1 MQTLKEKAVS
11 RQEFMVKM
19 SYFSR
24 KPGKNTVL
32 MDEQKYICLSK
43 GGNKNNYKSG
53 VFNHLS
59 QHFEVYTVLHFF
71 ALSQR

>member
-1 MQTLKEKAVS
+1 
-11 RQEFMVKM
+11 
-19 SYFSR
+19 
-24 KPGKNTVL
+24 
-32 MDEQKYICLSK
+32 MDEQKNTCLSK

-59 QHFEVYTVLHFF
+59 QHFEVYIIRHFF